1 MSNLSSFS
9 LPPVY
14 DNPAGWGPASTQ
26 APESFKEIPYALFS
40 KSDKV
45 SRAANWVNPG
55 DQRDQRDGRNRGRR
69 DFVQQTYGS
78 NSASAFAYQ
87 AEEDEKSFSLVDH
100 RGMMAKKAPGRGGF
114 GGFGGRGGRGG
125 FGGGARGG
133 GMQRLGRGGGR
144 GGAFGGRGGGRGGA
158 FGGRGGFRRRYGGW
172 RDADKNVNRMASVKP
187 TEEWELVQEIEFN
200 RMEGLSFLAEEAKDI
215 GWYGKVG
222 VYDHLFD
229 RVSTKMERPLRASG
243 AVRYN
248 VTASEDPVLANVS
261 EADDAVKVFATD
273 SVLATLMA
281 ATVSA
286 SAWDVVVNRVGDKL
300 YLDKRDGGP
309 LDFPSVNE
317 NADEPPADAT
327 DKERPINSAPM
338 LASEAR
344 DINRNFIRQLTSKDS
359 IDYGNENPFNQSAGD
374 GDALDDAA
382 YRYRLLDFSAKKA
395 RAAAGE
401 DSDEDS
407 APADQGPRCL
417 VAVRTEISGVIRGAS
432 ANKLMFIRA
441 LTQHDVTATG
451 AGGALDWRK
460 KLDTQRGA
468 VIGTE
473 MSNNSSKLARW
484 AFQAILAGAHQ
495 LRIGFVSRVSSRDR
509 TRHTILGSQ
518 PYNPSDFVAQLGLDE
533 FKAWGIVKVL
543 IDYCLNLDEGRY
555 VIMRDPN
562 KPLILIYA
570 VPPTTFDDGED
581 EAEQAAGNA

>member
-1 MSNLSSFS
+1 
-9 LPPVY
+9 
-14 DNPAGWGPASTQ
+14 D
-26 APESFKEIPYALFS
+26 
-40 KSDKV
+40 
-45 SRAANWVNPG
+45 
-55 DQRDQRDGRNRGRR
+55 
-69 DFVQQTYGS
+69 
-78 NSASAFAYQ
+78 
-87 AEEDEKSFSLVDH
+87 
-100 RGMMAKKAPGRGGF
+100 
-114 GGFGGRGGRGG
+114 
-125 FGGGARGG
+125 
-133 GMQRLGRGGGR
+133 
-144 GGAFGGRGGGRGGA
+144 
-158 FGGRGGFRRRYGGW
+158 
-172 RDADKNVNRMASVKP
+172 
-187 TEEWELVQEIEFN
+187 WELVQEIEFN

-222 VYDHLFD
+222 VYDHVFD
-229 RVSTKMERPLRASG
+229 RVSTKLERPLRAAG

-248 VTASEDPVLANVS
+248 VTASEDPVLAKVS
-261 EADDAVKVFATD
+261 EADDEVKVFATD

-344 DINRNFIRQLTSKDS
+344 DINRNFIRQLTAKDS
-359 IDYGNENPFNQSAGD
+359 IAYDNENPFNQSATD

-395 RAAAGE
+395 GANE
-401 DSDEDS
+401 HDSDEPS
-407 APADQGPRCL
+407 AADQGPRCL

-432 ANKLMFIRA
+432 ASANRLMFIRA
-441 LTQHDVTATG
+441 LTQHDVAATG
-451 AGGALDWRK
+451 AGGALDWRQ
-460 KLDTQRGA
+460 KLDTQRAA
-468 VIGTE
+468 VVGTE

-495 LRIGFVSRVSSRDR
+495 LRIGFVSRVSTRDR

-518 PYNPSDFVAQLGLDE
+518 PYNPSDFVVQLGLDE

-543 IDYCLNLDEGRY
+543 IDYCLGLDEGRY

-581 EAEQAAGNA
+581 DLESAAAGDA